1 MSKNKNPEFM
11 SMHLSF
17 KNIFTLLGIGSLK
30 FISLL
35 PYGFLMSLGNSIGNL
50 IYKVSPHRK
59 EISKININKCLKL
72 EGDEL
77 DNFVRS
83 NFQAVGRGI
92 FEMGIAWW
100 ASDKKIKKIKTRII
114 NRHLIEHQPKGA
126 LVLIKHS
133 THLELDLRLM
143 SQFFDLTGMYK
154 AQTNEVINYVMI
166 KARNNYIKGSLTNK
180 EAMKAIR
187 WMNSGESFLYAAD
200 QDYGQ
205 NVSKMVPFFG
215 CDAATVTFPSI
226 FSYKNIKILMAD
238 VSKVKD
244 TYEIEI
250 KEINSLQSKED
261 ILKGMN
267 LLYEEF
273 IRKEPE
279 GYLWMHRRFK
289 TGLERSIYPQWSRR
303 ERRREKRRSQ
313 RKNN

>member
-1 MSKNKNPEFM
+1 MSKNKNPNFM
-11 SMHLSF
+11 AMHLSL
-17 KNIFTLLGIGSLK
+17 KNIFTWLGIGGLR

-59 EISKININKCLKL
+59 EIAKININKCLKL
-72 EGDEL
+72 QGDEL
-77 DNFVRS
+77 NKFVQS

-100 ASDKKIKKIKTRII
+100 GADKKIKKIKTRII
-114 NRHLIEHQPKGA
+114 NRNLLEHQSEGA

-154 AQTNEVINYVMI
+154 EQTNEVINHVMI
-166 KARNNYIKGSLTNK
+166 KARNKYIKGSLTNK
-180 EAMKAIR
+180 EAMKAMR
-187 WMNSGESFLYAAD
+187 WIKSGENFIYAAD
-200 QDYGQ
+200 QDYGE
-205 NVSKMVPFFG
+205 NVSEMVPFFG
-215 CDAATVTFPSI
+215 YDAATVTFPSI
-226 FSYKNIKILMAD
+226 FSKKNIKILMAD
-238 VSKVKD
+238 VSKVND

-250 KEINSLQSKED
+250 REIESLQNKED
-261 ILKGMN
+261 FLKNMN
-267 LLYEEF
+267 FLYEEF

-289 TGLERSIYPQWSRR
+289 SGFEESIYPQWSSRERRR
-303 ERRREKRRSQ
+303 ERRRSQ
-313 RKNN
+313 RKKN